1 LDSALLRINVSSHAL
16 LLLTFFVS
24 NQPAIAAIVEHSQGK
39 DKLLISSLKKIYEA
53 QDLEDELNQDI
64 EAELQTLKAMAE
76 NVVVYFYPQDSDTAS
91 RTPELMDMLLTKSR
105 EVIASN
111 LRKASSLTLGI
122 LKSLYPKVDLDAA
135 GEGFMATCSK
145 GEATNLV

>member
-53 QDLEDELNQDI
+53 QDLEDELNQERRTNQTFLARIQELTGQRD
-64 EAELQTLKAMAE
+64 AECQEKNSKCAH
-76 NVVVYFYPQDSDTAS
+76 
-91 RTPELMDMLLTKSR
+91 R
-105 EVIASN
+105 
-111 LRKASSLTLGI
+111 SL
-122 LKSLYPKVDLDAA
+122 
-135 GEGFMATCSK
+135 
-145 GEATNLV
+145 

>member
-53 QDLEDELNQDI
+53 QDLEDELNQERRTNQTLLARI
-64 EAELQTLKAMAE
+64 QELTGQREAEC
-76 NVVVYFYPQDSDTAS
+76 
-91 RTPELMDMLLTKSR
+91 R
-105 EVIASN
+105 EKNSKCAH
-111 LRKASSLTLGI
+111 RSL
-122 LKSLYPKVDLDAA
+122 
-135 GEGFMATCSK
+135 
-145 GEATNLV
+145 